1 VSATSGDRTEK
12 PTERRRRD
20 ARKKGQLARSREVE
34 RAAQLVAVLVVL
46 AWAGPA
52 LLHRTLRVV
61 RAGIEA
67 SGQWA
72 HRTIDPGAAATIAS
86 SSVAQVG
93 MLVGPIALAAAVS
106 TVLAATLQGGWNVA
120 SQALTPD
127 WSRLTPAHGLRRLS
141 PGRAGLDL
149 IKMAAMAAV
158 LAWIA
163 GRVVGGALLG
173 APALAR
179 TAPEAAAP
187 IVWEYASRLLQ
198 HAAVALCALAGLDYL
213 LQRWRLGQ
221 SLRMTRQELRD
232 DLRLTEGHPEIKARL
247 RRLQRDLLR
256 RRMLAAVPKATVVVT
271 NPTHF
276 AVALRY
282 ERSRM
287 TAPQVVAKGRNLIA
301 QRIREVARAH
311 GVPIVENVP
320 LAQALY
326 RGAEVGDTIP
336 GDLFG
341 AVAEVLAYLI
351 RLKQIAI

>member
-1 VSATSGDRTEK
+1 MSGDRTEK
-12 PTERRRRD
+12 PTQRRLRD
-20 ARKKGQLARSREVE
+20 ARKKGQLARSRDVE
-34 RAAQLVAVLVVL
+34 RAAQLLGVLVVL

-52 LLHRTLRVV
+52 LLHRTLLLV

-67 SGQWA
+67 AGQWS
-72 HRTIDPGAAATIAS
+72 HRAVDPVSAGTMALS
-86 SSVAQVG
+86 GVAQVG
-93 MLVGPIALAAAVS
+93 LLAGPVALAAALS
-106 TVLAATLQGGWNVA
+106 TVLAAALQGGWNVA
-120 SQALTPD
+120 SQALVPD
-127 WSRLTPAHGLRRLS
+127 WSRLSPAHGLRRLS

-149 IKMAAMAAV
+149 IKTAVLAVV

-163 GRVVGGALLG
+163 TRVLTGVVRD
-173 APALAR
+173 APALVR

-187 IVWEYASRLLQ
+187 VVWQHAGRLLR
-198 HAAVALCALAGLDYL
+198 HAALALCALAGIDYL

-256 RRMLAAVPKATVVVT
+256 RRMLTAVPKATVVVT

-282 ERSRM
+282 DRARM
-287 TAPQVVAKGRNLIA
+287 AAPQVVAKGRNLIA

-326 RGAEVGDTIP
+326 RGSEVGDSIP